1 MIDSLIVIIL
11 GLVGVL
17 AYFFRKQPDHEQQI
31 KNLELKKEE
40 EEHEAIQKIDEQS
53 IDDLVSK
60 HNAEITRRNSDSENK

>member
-17 AYFFRKQPDHEQQI
+17 AYFFRKQPEHEQQI

-40 EEHEAIQKIDEQS
+40 EEHEAIQKIDAQS

-60 HNAEITRRNSDSENK
+60 HNDEIKRRDSENK